1 MQRNP
6 LGLSARLITD
16 LITPHFTVGELTD
29 DRGWWGGDI
38 DGEVARYHRLA
49 ERTLEPARA
58 ILGVPMRG
66 ISGARPLGHNEKG
79 RPSSMHLPPVQ
90 RAAPNM
96 RFLQR
101 VPADRAAALDF
112 IPQGVACDVAFR
124 LLDTAMREGRLPPG
138 GLFWY
143 ASDATHHGPASGRFV
158 HIDNRGTLARE
169 TKLTPPRNAG

>member
-1 MQRNP
+1 MHTAP
-6 LGLSARLITD
+6 LGLLARATSD
-16 LITPHFTVGELTD
+16 LVTPHFTVGELTD
-29 DRGWWGGDI
+29 GRGWWGGDV

-58 ILGVPMRG
+58 ILGVPMSG
-66 ISGARPLGHNEKG
+66 ISGARPLGHNEGG
-79 RPSSMHLPPVQ
+79 RASSMHLPPAQ

-101 VPADRAAALDF
+101 APADRAAALDF

-124 LLDTAMREGRLPPG
+124 LLDTAMREGRLPAG

-143 ASDATHHGPASGRFV
+143 AADAAHPGPAGGRFV
-158 HIDNRGTLARE
+158 HIDNRGTLARKA
-169 TKLTPPRNAG
+169 KLTPPRTA

>member
-1 MQRNP
+1 MHNAP
-6 LGLSARLITD
+6 LGLLARATAD
-16 LITPHFTVGELTD
+16 LVTLHFTVGELTD
-29 DRGWWGGDI
+29 GRGWWSGDV

-66 ISGARPLGHNEKG
+66 ISGARPLGHNEGG
-79 RPSSMHLPPVQ
+79 RASSMHLPPAQ

-96 RFLQR
+96 RYQQR
-101 VPADRAAALDF
+101 APADRGAALDF

-143 ASDATHHGPASGRFV
+143 AADAAHPGPASGRFV

-169 TKLTPPRNAG
+169 SKLTPPRAA

>member
-143 ASDATHHGPASGRFV
+143 ASDATHHGPAGGRFV

>member
-1 MQRNP
+1 
-6 LGLSARLITD
+6 
-16 LITPHFTVGELTD
+16 
-29 DRGWWGGDI
+29 
-38 DGEVARYHRLA
+38 
-49 ERTLEPARA
+49 
-58 ILGVPMRG
+58 
-66 ISGARPLGHNEKG
+66 
-79 RPSSMHLPPVQ
+79 MHLPPAQ

-124 LLDTAMREGRLPPG
+124 LLDTAMREGRMPPG

>member
-1 MQRNP
+1 VQRNP
-6 LGLSARLITD
+6 LGLLARLPED
-16 LITPHFTVGELTD
+16 PITPHFTVGELTD
-29 DRGWWGGDI
+29 GRGWWGGDV

-66 ISGARPLGHNEKG
+66 ISGARPLGHNEGG
-79 RPSSMHLPPVQ
+79 RASSMHLPPAQ

-96 RFLQR
+96 RYLQR
-101 VPADRAAALDF
+101 VPADRGAALDF

-143 ASDATHHGPASGRFV
+143 GSDAAHPGPAGGRFV

-169 TKLTPPRNAG
+169 AKLTPPRIA